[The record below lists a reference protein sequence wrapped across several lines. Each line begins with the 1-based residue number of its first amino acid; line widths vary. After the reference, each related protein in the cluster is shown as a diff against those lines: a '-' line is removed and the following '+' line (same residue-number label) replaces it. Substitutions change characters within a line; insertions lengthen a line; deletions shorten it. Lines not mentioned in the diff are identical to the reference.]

1 MNDKIKE
8 AFDKICN
15 ISTFVAENCGN
26 ADTAK
31 YMNDIISIV
40 HEAVSEPL
48 RNYEVGTPEEQLGR
62 HVAFCSSHD
71 SCEECPF
78 GKLDV
83 SQCIFRWFH
92 MPYNEGGTNEQ
103 Q

>member
-8 AFDKICN
+8 AFDKIAN

-40 HEAVSEPL
+40 QEAVSEPL

-62 HVAFCSSHD
+62 HVTFCASQN
-71 SCEECPF
+71 SCEECPL
-78 GKLDV
+78 GKFNV
-83 SQCIFRWFH
+83 SDCIFRWFH
-92 MPYNEGGTNEQ
+92 MPYSEGGTNEQ
-103 Q
+103 